1 MRYSK
6 KTMKL
11 RIDYNNMMQSVIGK
25 EGYTDE
31 DINALEQELNKAF
44 DSVEQGKGKGMMGW
58 ADLPY
63 NPRRNRRRYYRDGK
77 GYTQEL

>member
-11 RIDYNNMMQSVIGK
+11 RMDYNNMMQSVIGK

-44 DSVEQGKGKGMMGW
+44 DSVEQGKGKGMMG
-58 ADLPY
+58 
-63 NPRRNRRRYYRDGK
+63 
-77 GYTQEL
+77 